1 MQANAIL
8 IEDEVTVVTYKAKT
22 LQQTLSEIAGLLVL
36 IRVASLILGLFH
48 EYRYNRKIMKE
59 TQEEFRE
66 VFTYENFKKQILINE
81 QQDEKIERMFEKINE
96 MQMRFDLLIEN
107 AE

>member
-1 MQANAIL
+1 
-8 IEDEVTVVTYKAKT
+8 
-22 LQQTLSEIAGLLVL
+22 
-36 IRVASLILGLFH
+36 
-48 EYRYNRKIMKE
+48 MKE

-96 MQMRFDLLIEN
+96 MQMKFDLLIEN